1 MKKKKV
7 QSLYYISESS
17 SDPYDVDLQ
26 DQTSI
31 QLNSVDREKALTA
44 LDKELIHRN
53 SADDGYFYGSIT
65 LYELKPIR
73 TIRYDHNPSVIK
85 EDHV

>member
-1 MKKKKV
+1 MKKHK
-7 QSLYYISESS
+7 SLYYIAESS

-26 DQTSI
+26 DQTSV
-31 QLNSVDREKALTA
+31 QLNNVDRKKALAA
-44 LDKELIHRN
+44 LDKELVSRDAALEPGEN
-53 SADDGYFYGSIT
+53 FYGSVT